1 MVTESSRR
9 IYCIKNAG
17 LTWSKYQQKYGI
29 KRGKTQ
35 WMTLEELTREYRGIV
50 ERIPNYIIEAAKGRI
65 RVNGI
70 KGSIAKR
77 ILLRNGKPAD
87 TIMKKWGW
95 RTGTPLGRS
104 EMGITRP
111 NIRDRRS
118 IQKQEKNNTEHDK
131 QEERILESGA
141 YQTIDSLGPPR
152 NFTCLN

>member
-1 MVTESSRR
+1 
-9 IYCIKNAG
+9 
-17 LTWSKYQQKYGI
+17 
-29 KRGKTQ
+29 
-35 WMTLEELTREYRGIV
+35 MTLEELTREYRGIV

-77 ILLRNGKPAD
+77 ILLKNGKPAD

-131 QEERILESGA
+131 HKQEEKNRKKWKEDTLH
-141 YQTIDSLGPPR
+141 TRLGTQETR
-152 NFTCLN
+152 KKQCRQI